1 MRFLIFSMS
10 CILLAGCGPAMQ
22 KIPVSSNPG
31 GAQVYADGAP
41 ACAAPCVVELSKDQD
56 HILTFRLDGYR
67 QTDVPIKRQYQTMQ
81 VLRNSAASGIN
92 AAGMMGGTAQ
102 GGAAN
107 ALMNMA
113 YQEESGEAY
122 VLTPTTVTVDLAP
135 TSGAA
140 VKKGETSKAQQA
152 VVKGTGA
159 PVMGEDLQQQDA
171 SAVAKEVLAT
181 GAAVGAA
188 ATPSVTAK
196 TGSSHEHTSES
207 VSPSGTYTKKTTS
220 TSTSVK
226 ASVNPA
232 GAALGAMELIEQ
244 LTKDEGSPEKSE

>member
-1 MRFLIFSMS
+1 
-10 CILLAGCGPAMQ
+10 MQ
-22 KIPVSSNPG
+22 KIPVSTNPG
-31 GAQVYADGAP
+31 GAKVYADGAP
-41 ACAAPCVVELSKDQD
+41 VCNAPCVVELSRDQD

-67 QTDVPIKRQYQTMQ
+67 QTDVPVKRQYQTMQ

-92 AAGMMGGTAQ
+92 AAGMMNGSPQ
-102 GGAAN
+102 SGAAN

-135 TSGAA
+135 MSGTATA
-140 VKKGETSKAQQA
+140 KNAQKGSKAQQA

-159 PVMGEDLQQQDA
+159 PVMGEDLQKQD
-171 SAVAKEVLAT
+171 SSTVAKEVLAT

-232 GAALGAMELIEQ
+232 GAALGAIELLDS
-244 LTKDEGSPEKSE
+244 LTKEKSPEASGETSPKESE